1 VSAGRILFLHS
12 SAGRYGADLQL
23 LALASGLDRGRFE
36 PLAVLPERGEL
47 AGLLEAAGIE
57 TAVAPLAVLRR
68 AELGPRGAP
77 ALLRGMRSA
86 GRELTA
92 IAREAGAALVHSN
105 TSVVLS
111 GAPLARDLGVPHLVH
126 VREIYPPTPVLWPA
140 WRRRLLR
147 ADRLVCVSDAV
158 AGQFGGAGS
167 VTVVHD
173 GLTRMPSRAG
183 RTQARSA
190 LGLPPEPFTVAVLGR
205 ISDWKGQ
212 DVLARALAEP
222 PLAEIGAVGLVAGAP
237 WPGAERPLHDLERLA
252 AELGLGDRLRVVG
265 FRDDVDVVLGA
276 ADAVAVPSRRPDPF
290 PNSALEA
297 AAAGLPVVAAAHGG
311 LPEMLR
317 DDRTGVL
324 VPPGDAP
331 ALAAA
336 LRALADDPEGAATI
350 GAAAAGD
357 VRGRFSTERM
367 LTRMH
372 EEYAALLA

>member
-1 VSAGRILFLHS
+1 MFLHS

-23 LALASGLDRGRFE
+23 LALASGLDRSRFNP

-47 AGLLEAAGIE
+47 AALLEAKGVE

-68 AELGPRGAP
+68 AQLGPRGGFG
-77 ALLRGMRSA
+77 LLRGLRSP
-86 GRELTA
+86 GRELSDL
-92 IAREAGAALVHSN
+92 ARGADPALVHSN

-111 GAPLARDLGVPHLVH
+111 GAPLARELGVPHVVH

-147 ADRLVCVSDAV
+147 AERLVCVSNAV
-158 AGQFGGAGS
+158 AAQFEDAAN
-167 VTVVHD
+167 VAVVHD
-173 GLTRMPSRAG
+173 GLTRMPSRSG
-183 RTQARSA
+183 RAQGRSA
-190 LGLPPEPFTVAVLGR
+190 LGLAAEPFTVAVLGR

-212 DVLARALAEP
+212 DLLARALAEP

-237 WPGAERPLHDLERLA
+237 WPGAEGALRELERLA
-252 AELGLGDRLRVVG
+252 VELGLGERLRVIG
-265 FRDDVDVVLGA
+265 YREDVDVVLGA
-276 ADAVAVPSRRPDPF
+276 ADAVAVPSIRPDPF
-290 PNSALEA
+290 PNAALEA

-317 DDRTGVL
+317 DGHTGVL
-324 VPPGDAP
+324 VPPGDAV
-331 ALAAA
+331 ALATA
-336 LRALADDPEGAATI
+336 LRALADDPEHAMRI

-367 LTRMH
+367 LGRMQ
-372 EEYAALLA
+372 EEYEALLA